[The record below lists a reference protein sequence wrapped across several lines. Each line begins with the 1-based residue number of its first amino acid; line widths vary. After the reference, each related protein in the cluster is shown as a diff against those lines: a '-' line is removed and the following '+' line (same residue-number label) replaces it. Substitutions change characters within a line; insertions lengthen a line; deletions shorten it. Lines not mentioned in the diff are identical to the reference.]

1 MKTLLVNHIEL
12 RQHMSYFIFEGG
24 SWILLYIIFHIQV
37 PGFFFDNDAF
47 LIDIKYPMEITLC
60 ETDILILV
68 TMIFIFSTQFLPSS
82 EKQKLKWDFQ
92 SRKLP
97 WGVLVKFEIVR

>member
-92 SRKLP
+92 SRK
-97 WGVLVKFEIVR
+97 WEVLVKFEIVR